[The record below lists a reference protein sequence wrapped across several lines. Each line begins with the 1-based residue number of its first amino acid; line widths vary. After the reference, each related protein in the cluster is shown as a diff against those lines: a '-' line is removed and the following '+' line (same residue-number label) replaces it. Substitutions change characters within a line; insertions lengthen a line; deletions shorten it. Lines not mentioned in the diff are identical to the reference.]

1 MFRETDRQTSL
12 LESQFLLPRAK
23 RERLE
28 RSWAQVFRD
37 RVLPSIDEEPFRS
50 AFAEEGVGRPNKS
63 IRLLVGLH
71 LLKEMWDLTDDQVI
85 EGLEF
90 NLLWHH
96 ALAVDPGAAH
106 VCQKTLHN
114 FRQRLLGSERAKGV
128 FRTVTQALVEADGL
142 SVARQRLDS
151 THIMSNIARL
161 NRLGLF
167 VATTSRLIHDLQ
179 RRGGERLSRVDPRLR
194 ARYADDCFG
203 DATREQVRGRLPVAA
218 QDLARLVRRFASDPE
233 VSGWES
239 YILAARL
246 LAEQCH
252 VQATDEQS
260 EGEETVEVQLK
271 EPEEISGASVQSPH
285 DPDASYGHKGK
296 GYEAQIAE
304 TCDAENPY
312 QVVTDV
318 EINGANEPDAK
329 ALVPALERLL
339 EGELMP
345 EELLAD
351 AGYGSGENIV
361 AAAERGVELVAPV
374 RSPGGDR
381 PTDAWTDAVREDV
394 TDTLAEL
401 GAVTPLELADFT
413 FNATFT
419 EALRCPND
427 RTPREQSSRDGA
439 YRAVFAARHCGACPL
454 ASACPTRVNKAGDRT
469 LRWTPKHAATAT
481 RQRAQREPDFRRRY
495 RRRSG
500 IESTNAELKHR
511 HGAGNLRVRR
521 WGPVRL
527 AILLKATALNV
538 KRALSWHVRRLL
550 EALTPAPSPT
560 EARA

>member
-1 MFRETDRQTSL
+1 MFRATDRQTSL

-71 LLKEMWDLTDDQVI
+71 LLKEMWDLTDDQVT

-96 ALAVDPGAAH
+96 ALAVEPGDAH

-128 FRTVTQALVEADGL
+128 FRSVTQALVEADGL
-142 SVARQRLDS
+142 SVARQRMDS
-151 THIMSNIARL
+151 THIVSNIARL

-167 VATTSRLIHDLQ
+167 VATTARLVRDLH
-179 RRGGERLSRVDPRLR
+179 RHGGERVKRVDARLL

-203 DATREQVRGRLPVAA
+203 DATREQVRGRLPIAA
-218 QDLARLVRRFASDPE
+218 DDLARLVRRFATDPE
-233 VSGWES
+233 VSSWES
-239 YILAARL
+239 YGLAARL
-246 LAEQCH
+246 LGEQCR
-252 VQATDEQS
+252 VRVTGEQS
-260 EGEETVEVQLK
+260 AEEEALEIELK
-271 EPEEISGASVQSPH
+271 APEEIGGGSVQSPH

-296 GYEAQIAE
+296 GYEAQLAE
-304 TCDAENPY
+304 TCDEENPY

-318 EINGANEPDAK
+318 EINGANEPDSK

-339 EGELMP
+339 ESELMP

-374 RSPGGDR
+374 RAPGGVGR
-381 PTDAWTDAVREDV
+381 TDAWTDADPPTVGDESS
-394 TDTLAEL
+394 TS
-401 GAVTPLELADFT
+401 TPMELADFT

-419 EALRCPND
+419 ELLRCPND
-427 RTPREQSSRDGA
+427 RTPSEQSSRDGH
-439 YRAVFAARHCGACPL
+439 YRAVFAARHCSVCPL
-454 ASACPTRVNKAGDRT
+454 ASACPARVNNAGQRT
-469 LRWTPKHAATAT
+469 LRWTPKQAATTT
-481 RQRAQREPDFRRRY
+481 RKRAQREPEFRRRY

-511 HGAGNLRVRR
+511 HGAGDLRVRR
-521 WGPVRL
+521 WGPVRMAL
-527 AILLKATALNV
+527 VLKATALNV
-538 KRALSWHVRRLL
+538 KRALGWHVRRLFEEL
-550 EALTPAPSPT
+550 REAISPT
-560 EARA
+560 EALA